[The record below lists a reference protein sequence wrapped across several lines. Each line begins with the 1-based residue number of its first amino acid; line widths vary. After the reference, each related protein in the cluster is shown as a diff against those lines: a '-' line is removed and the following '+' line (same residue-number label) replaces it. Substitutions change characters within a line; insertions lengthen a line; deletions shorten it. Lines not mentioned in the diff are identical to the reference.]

1 MILDGRRILA
11 FNVTIKIFLSVVY
24 NAHDIRVQVAYAVRL
39 CKCSA
44 SHSTLLIVGIPTC
57 RNYFY
62 YSSLKSIK
70 RCLIAVCPANR
81 VTIANGAD
89 SENSVLET
97 LQIVLSLVIEQHDD
111 ESRCDDF

>member
-1 MILDGRRILA
+1 MISDGQRIRA

-24 NAHDIRVQVAYAVRL
+24 NAHEVAYAVRL
-39 CKCSA
+39 SKCFP
-44 SHSTLLIVGIPTC
+44 SHCTLLIVRIPTC

-70 RCLIAVCPANR
+70 RCLIAVCPANS
-81 VTIANGAD
+81 VTIANGGD
-89 SENSVLET
+89 SENSILET

-111 ESRCDDF
+111 ESRCNVF